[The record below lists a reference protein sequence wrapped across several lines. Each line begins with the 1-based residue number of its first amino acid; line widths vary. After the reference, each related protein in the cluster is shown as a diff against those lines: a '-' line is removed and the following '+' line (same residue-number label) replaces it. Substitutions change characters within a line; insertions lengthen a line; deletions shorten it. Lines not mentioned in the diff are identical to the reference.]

1 MTKILTTLFF
11 TFLITYYN
19 RRTGCG
25 AKLRPCQTYQM
36 IEIEIHWFNN
46 PRFHLMTL
54 NFRPLI
60 FGFGFH
66 LLLNSK
72 RTGSRELLYRP

>member
-25 AKLRPCQTYQM
+25 AKLRPHLTYQM
-36 IEIEIHWFNN
+36 IEIEIHWFND
-46 PRFHLMTL
+46 PSFKISL
-54 NFRPLI
+54 NDFELSPINLWY
-60 FGFGFH
+60 
-66 LLLNSK
+66 LLSLVAQQQTYGKS
-72 RTGSRELLYRP
+72 